1 MRTDRLRRFARDT
14 RGDVALEAVWCVL
27 ILSVFLLP
35 TISLYVITDTR
46 LQSNILLRTGARNQA
61 INYNC
66 SDVALSV
73 PWFFARSDKQSTT
86 TLGCSTLDAESG
98 FSGPVKPYWQRMK
111 TVSSDF
117 PNFLRDFGN
126 NGSIRSVQGTV
137 GVIAKANPNPIAAL
151 PTTTPQIIVPVEET
165 WRFSKA
171 PWRNGHDK
179 IIWEKIPNG
188 ARPLFEDVFPA
199 KAR

>member
-1 MRTDRLRRFARDT
+1 
-14 RGDVALEAVWCVL
+14 
-27 ILSVFLLP
+27 
-35 TISLYVITDTR
+35 VITDTR

-98 FSGPVKPYWQRMK
+98 FSGPVKPYWQ
-111 TVSSDF
+111 
-117 PNFLRDFGN
+117 
-126 NGSIRSVQGTV
+126 
-137 GVIAKANPNPIAAL
+137 
-151 PTTTPQIIVPVEET
+151 
-165 WRFSKA
+165 

>member
-1 MRTDRLRRFARDT
+1 
-14 RGDVALEAVWCVL
+14 
-27 ILSVFLLP
+27 
-35 TISLYVITDTR
+35 
-46 LQSNILLRTGARNQA
+46 
-61 INYNC
+61 
-66 SDVALSV
+66 
-73 PWFFARSDKQSTT
+73 
-86 TLGCSTLDAESG
+86 
-98 FSGPVKPYWQRMK
+98 
-111 TVSSDF
+111 
-117 PNFLRDFGN
+117 
-126 NGSIRSVQGTV
+126 
-137 GVIAKANPNPIAAL
+137 VIAKANPNPIAAL